1 MDKSS
6 LKMPKWDNLASFWK
20 TEACDQIVLPDT
32 DRSFSIGQNWWKRPK
47 IKKATFWG
55 ILREFR
61 PKNLFKENKSRI
73 WCIGKL
79 CVERMKVILL
89 HWQNLGKSIHL
100 VGWLCESK
108 RRRENWG
115 FVVSRINLW
124 QWMQYSIWMVFN
136 ATISA
141 KWRKLASSILL
152 FCRFSLTL
160 LQWRWN

>member
-1 MDKSS
+1 
-6 LKMPKWDNLASFWK
+6 
-20 TEACDQIVLPDT
+20 
-32 DRSFSIGQNWWKRPK
+32 
-47 IKKATFWG
+47 
-55 ILREFR
+55 
-61 PKNLFKENKSRI
+61 
-73 WCIGKL
+73 
-79 CVERMKVILL
+79 MKVILL

-152 FCRFSLTL
+152 FCRFSNTTVAVELKYHYFIQSARLKSHFDDTFCSQKNYKL
-160 LQWRWN
+160 SNFRRCEFFTVFYKLRNPCHEEDIFESGQKWI

>member
-1 MDKSS
+1 
-6 LKMPKWDNLASFWK
+6 MPKKWSILASFWNPEVCGQ
-20 TEACDQIVLPDT
+20 TVLP
-32 DRSFSIGQNWWKRPK
+32 DRSFSIGQKLVENAKKSKRRHFEE
-47 IKKATFWG
+47 FWG
-55 ILREFR
+55 
-61 PKNLFKENKSRI
+61 NLGQKICSKKNKSGII

>member
-1 MDKSS
+1 M
-6 LKMPKWDNLASFWK
+6 
-20 TEACDQIVLPDT
+20 
-32 DRSFSIGQNWWKRPK
+32 
-47 IKKATFWG
+47 
-55 ILREFR
+55 
-61 PKNLFKENKSRI
+61 
-73 WCIGKL
+73 CIGKL

-152 FCRFSLTL
+152 FCRFSNTAVAVERELKYHYFIQSARLKSHFDDTFCSQKNYKL
-160 LQWRWN
+160 SNFRRCEFFTVFYKLRNPCHEEDIFESGQKWI